1 MTHEAKEAEQNIW
14 AGKGV
19 LITGASRGLGEALAR
34 WFAARGARVGMVARG
49 ADALNRAAHDIRAD
63 GGEVETIAADVS
75 DKEAI
80 YAIAA
85 AAAERIGPVELLVHC
100 ASTLGPLP
108 MPVLLDT
115 ACEDLAAVLETNLV
129 GPFRLTKAVLGP
141 MVLRG
146 QGTVV
151 FISSDAAVNGYPR
164 WGAYGISKAAQ
175 DHLARIWA
183 AELEGTGVRMLTVDP
198 GEMDTAMHAEAMPDA
213 DPATLADPAD
223 VAERVAAIID
233 AAEDIPSGSRIVV
246 SPWAPAARA
255 AAGPR
260 AVA

>member
-1 MTHEAKEAEQNIW
+1 MTNQTKNAKRESW

-34 WFAARGARVGMVARG
+34 WFAARGARVGMVARSKE
-49 ADALNRAAHDIRAD
+49 ALARAAEAMKVVS
-63 GGEVETIAADVS
+63 GGAVEIIAADVG
-75 DKEAI
+75 DKEAT

-85 AAAERIGPVELLVHC
+85 AAAERIGPVELLIHC

-115 ACEDLAAVLETNLV
+115 ACEDLAAVLETNLI

-141 MVLRG
+141 MLLHGR
-146 QGTVV
+146 GTVV

-164 WGAYGISKAAQ
+164 WGAYGVSKAAQ

-183 AELEGTGVRMLTVDP
+183 AELEGTGVRFLNIDP
-198 GEMDTAMHAEAMPDA
+198 GDMNTQMHADAIPDA
-213 DPATLADPAD
+213 DPATLLDPQV
-223 VAERVAAIID
+223 VAERIGVILD
-233 AAEDIPSGSRIVV
+233 QRERVPSGTRLE
-246 SPWAPAARA
+246 AAR
-255 AAGPR
+255 GIL
-260 AVA
+260 